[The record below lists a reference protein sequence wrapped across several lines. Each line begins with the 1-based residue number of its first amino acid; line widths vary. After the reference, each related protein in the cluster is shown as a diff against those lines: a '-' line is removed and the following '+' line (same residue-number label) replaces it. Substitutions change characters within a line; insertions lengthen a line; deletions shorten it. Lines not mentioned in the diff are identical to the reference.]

1 MVLARGLT
9 ASACAVAV
17 AFSPGPVAEKHLYNV
32 ALLPPR
38 QGLTTAVFDPE
49 RFGSASSEI
58 QFGRALASGASA
70 VRLSLYWPSVAPR
83 AQRPATF
90 NPSDPADAAYD
101 WGAFDRQ
108 VRAATAKGLLPIAMV
123 SGAPLWAQSG
133 DDPVLADAA

>member
-38 QGLTTAVFDPE
+38 QGLITAVFDPE
-49 RFGSASSEI
+49 RFGSVSSEI

-90 NPSDPADAAYD
+90 NPSDPAD
-101 WGAFDRQ
+101 
-108 VRAATAKGLLPIAMV
+108 GLTT
-123 SGAPLWAQSG
+123 GAPSIARSEPLLLRDSCRSRW
-133 DDPVLADAA
+133 